1 MGTKK
6 SMLRN
11 YLRLVGFS
19 AIIFGAIFFISSLA
33 ISSRTLSNMNHYG
46 YEYLAGT
53 GIDQFLF
60 FLEATRGNVLS
71 MFNALTLGGVCLYL
85 SFKTSELQNGRNANR
100 DA

>member
-1 MGTKK
+1 MGTKR

-19 AIIFGAIFFISSLA
+19 AIIFGFIFFISSLA
-33 ISSRTLSNMNHYG
+33 VSSRTLSNMDYYG

-53 GIDQFLF
+53 GIDHFLF
-60 FLEATRGNVLS
+60 FLEATKGHVLS

-85 SFKTSELQNGRNANR
+85 SFQISKREN
-100 DA
+100 